1 MGRFFAEKKS
11 INDGEAFIS
20 GDEAR
25 HMIEV
30 MRFKVGDDVV
40 IFDGEGSEYRG
51 TIKNTDRKKMLLTV
65 SINDVSSFT
74 PEEFPLIT
82 LAQAIPKKNK
92 MDLIVEKA
100 TELGVHRMIPMITER
115 TIVRPDRKNS
125 SKVTERWKRIALET
139 SKQCGRQRTPE
150 ISGIA
155 FFREVIGTVKDYDL
169 SLLACLDKRTVPLK
183 RALPSPVPKDVLVLI
198 GPEGDF
204 SPAEIEHAEE
214 EKTVL
219 ISLGKR
225 VLKSDTAGLFVVS
238 IIGYEGEGCS
248 SGISH

>member
-1 MGRFFAEKKS
+1 MGRFFAEKRS
-11 INDGEAFIS
+11 INDGEAVIS

-30 MRFKVGDDVV
+30 MRLKSGDDVV
-40 IFDGEGSEYRG
+40 VFDDEGSEYRG
-51 TIKNTDRKKMLLTV
+51 IVKNTDRKKMILTV
-65 SINDVSSFT
+65 SINDVNCFP
-74 PEEFPLIT
+74 PEKSPRIT
-82 LAQAIPKKNK
+82 LAQAIPKKAK

-100 TELGVHRMIPMITER
+100 TELGVHRIIPMITER

-125 SKVTERWKRIALET
+125 NKVTERWKRIALET
-139 SKQCGRQRTPE
+139 SKQCGRRRTPE

-169 SLLACLDKRTVPLK
+169 SLLACLDERTMPIK
-183 RALPSPVPKDVLVLI
+183 RALPKPIPKDVLVLI

-204 SPAEIEHAEE
+204 SPAEIDYAEE
-214 EKTVL
+214 ERSIL

-238 IIGYEGEGCS
+238 IIGYEGES
-248 SGISH
+248 